1 MKKKE
6 RKSSCDLI
14 CRPLEMIKLGELP
27 LFMFSSS
34 GTFGVTVTG
43 RITNKQ
49 GLKEGLNPKAAG
61 LVTKCMNSMGHKR
74 RPYLILFLHL
84 KEQRKHSEVPTAS
97 MKYVLLWYPSS
108 SQLQGD
114 SGKDR
119 RFPALYS
126 LLWHHRKALPFHAPS
141 PKTALSPHLHLGSM
155 PAAHSGSHVEMHNL
169 LCIWILFR
177 ANSG

>member
-27 LFMFSSS
+27 LFTFSSS
-34 GTFGVTVTG
+34 GNFGVTVTG

-61 LVTKCMNSMGHKR
+61 LVTKCMNSMGHKH

-97 MKYVLLWYPSS
+97 MKYVLLWYLSS
-108 SQLQGD
+108 SSCRVILGRTKI
-114 SGKDR
+114 SCTI
-119 RFPALYS
+119 FLALTSQEGSS
-126 LLWHHRKALPFHAPS
+126 LPRTITK
-141 PKTALSPHLHLGSM
+141 
-155 PAAHSGSHVEMHNL
+155 
-169 LCIWILFR
+169 
-177 ANSG
+177 NSS

>member
-61 LVTKCMNSMGHKR
+61 LVTKCMNSMGHKH

-97 MKYVLLWYPSS
+97 MKYVLLWYLSS
-108 SQLQGD
+108 SSCRVILGRTEDFLHYIPCPDITGRLFPSTHHHQKQLLALIYTWARCQQHTQG
-114 SGKDR
+114 
-119 RFPALYS
+119 A
-126 LLWHHRKALPFHAPS
+126 
-141 PKTALSPHLHLGSM
+141 T
-155 PAAHSGSHVEMHNL
+155 
-169 LCIWILFR
+169 
-177 ANSG
+177 